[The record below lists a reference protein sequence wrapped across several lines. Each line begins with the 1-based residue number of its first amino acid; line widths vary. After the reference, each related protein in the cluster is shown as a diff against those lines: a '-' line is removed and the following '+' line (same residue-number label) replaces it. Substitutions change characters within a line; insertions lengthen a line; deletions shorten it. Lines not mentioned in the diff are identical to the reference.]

1 MRKTLPPT
9 CLPAREREKP
19 GYRGRAVSPRR
30 RTATPRPGARA
41 TFCDRWGSEHSNARV
56 NEWPARRR
64 RSKEWVAAPAAGPG
78 SRAVGVR
85 GRLAMERGRQRRGG
99 RAMAERER
107 EVTRYITRRPEA
119 QGRRDGQ
126 QASERGRGLRASV
139 PGASGRAGGSDSAPL
154 PHPPAR
160 GSLTFRAAPGHHA
173 RAQPLLRASR
183 GSRRRRRHT
192 LPSPQPGQTSGK
204 AAGRRAAPRHGPRSR
219 SHGAR
224 LAPPSQQ
231 LPPLPLRPASQLLR
245 APGRLSPPV
254 PAAARCPGSA
264 RTHRARRT
272 RAARARPEATPAPP
286 SFRAG
291 ARRGQRLGGTW
302 LCRGLGGGEGGP
314 GPAASPRCLRRLP
327 PGSRRPG
334 QLANP
339 AAAAATRSPAP
350 PRPARAPQPPR
361 ARGPG
366 LTRFTAARGY
376 GDAERAAVPHR
387 TSDWF
392 AAPPGRT
399 QADTCCVPERRT
411 AAHAVERGCAP
422 RHGVACWQAALA
434 EPRNDPTSSFHGQS
448 GFLCDQ

>member
-64 RSKEWVAAPAAGPG
+64 RSKEWVAAPVAGPG
-78 SRAVGVR
+78 SRAVGAR
-85 GRLAMERGRQRRGG
+85 GRLATERGRQRRGG

-126 QASERGRGLRASV
+126 QASERRRGLRASV
-139 PGASGRAGGSDSAPL
+139 PGASGRAGCSGSAPL

-183 GSRRRRRHT
+183 GSRRRRRRHT

-224 LAPPSQQ
+224 LAPPSRQ

-245 APGRLSPPV
+245 APGRLPPPV

-302 LCRGLGGGEGGP
+302 LCRGLGGGGGGKAARDLP
-314 GPAASPRCLRRLP
+314 HHHAASAA
-327 PGSRRPG
+327 SRRG
-334 QLANP
+334 RGALASWLIQLPLQRRA
-339 AAAAATRSPAP
+339 AP
-350 PRPARAPQPPR
+350 PRPAQ
-361 ARGPG
+361 PG
-366 LTRFTAARGY
+366 LPSRRGR
-376 GDAERAAVPHR
+376 G
-387 TSDWF
+387 
-392 AAPPGRT
+392 GR
-399 QADTCCVPERRT
+399 D
-411 AAHAVERGCAP
+411 
-422 RHGVACWQAALA
+422 
-434 EPRNDPTSSFHGQS
+434 
-448 GFLCDQ
+448 